1 MRLFREQPHTS
12 STTVSETCSKRC
24 MSWTHIAVGWL
35 LQPCDGNSSVAPL
48 PLYERG
54 LSLNTSDRC
63 AFCANNR
70 SSHHKAAR
78 ISYGQYNRSSLFWST
93 VLTLE
98 SRWMIRAS
106 R

>member
-1 MRLFREQPHTS
+1 MGNVTC
-12 STTVSETCSKRC
+12 STVFETCDKSC

-48 PLYERG
+48 SLYERG

-70 SSHHKAAR
+70 SSHQKAAR

-93 VLTLE
+93 VLTL
-98 SRWMIRAS
+98 RDMYLYDK
-106 R
+106 